1 MMDARLQRRI
11 QRYGWDKAAACY
23 EQSWQRQLAPAQG
36 TMLALAG
43 LAPGERV
50 VDVACGTGLVTF
62 AAAEAVGPT
71 GLVVGTDISE
81 MMVTLAAARARS
93 RNLRHVQ
100 FERMDAEDLS
110 PLADASF
117 DVALCGLG
125 LMYVPD
131 PLKAVRE
138 MTRLVMPG
146 STPSASSTPS
156 SSSSNAEVTSDLGGR
171 VVAAVWGQRKN
182 CGWADIFPIVD
193 ARVKSEV
200 CPMFFSLGTGDQL
213 ADVFRAAGLVDVV
226 TERIETR
233 LEWASDDEACGAA
246 FVGGPVALA
255 YGRFDERTRFR
266 VQREY
271 LDSIAQWRIRAS
283 AAGHSGQGTRNGQNG
298 QNGYN
303 EYGDGDAASRG
314 PSRGYS
320 VPGEFVIVAGRR
332 PA

>member
-23 EQSWQRQLAPAQG
+23 EQSWQRQLAPAQS

-43 LAPGERV
+43 LAPGEHV
-50 VDVACGTGLVTF
+50 VDIACGTGLVTF

-71 GLVVGTDISE
+71 GIVVGTDISE
-81 MMVTLAAARARS
+81 VMVTLAAARGRS
-93 RNLRHVQ
+93 RGLKNVR

-110 PLADASF
+110 PLEDASF

-138 MTRLVMPG
+138 MTRLVMSLP
-146 STPSASSTPS
+146 PHPS
-156 SSSSNAEVTSDLGGR
+156 SGSEVTSDLRGR
-171 VVAAVWGQRKN
+171 VVAAVWGRRN
-182 CGWADIFPIVD
+182 RCGWAEIFPIVD

-213 ADVFRAAGLVDVV
+213 ADVFRAAGLVDIVS
-226 TERIETR
+226 ERIETR
-233 LEWASDDEACGAA
+233 LEWATDDEACGAA

-255 YGRFDERTRFR
+255 YSRFDERTRYR

-271 LDSIAQWRIRAS
+271 LDSIAQWR
-283 AAGHSGQGTRNGQNG
+283 
-298 QNGYN
+298 
-303 EYGDGDAASRG
+303 
-314 PSRGYS
+314 SRGYS